1 MDGTARL
8 AAHGETVALG
18 RNYRIRRL
26 DVVPGAEGEYRLHRH
41 RTEQYVVLAGQAR
54 ITRGDDVIQAGP
66 NASVFVPFGVPHRI
80 ENAGRGV
87 LSVLEVQV
95 GAHFDEDDRQNA

>member
-1 MDGTARL
+1 MDGTARIDD
-8 AAHGETVALG
+8 GETVALG
-18 RNYRIRRL
+18 RHYRIRRL
-26 DVVPGAEGEYRLHRH
+26 SVVPGAELEFRLNRH
-41 RTEQYVVLAGQAR
+41 RTEQYVVLAGEAR

-80 ENAGRGV
+80 QNAGRGT

-95 GAHFDEDDRQNA
+95 GAHFEEDDLQNA